1 MTAPTKSLTDNANDS
16 DEEIRVSGAPERQQ
30 GQKPRLLVEDC
41 NPDCTLAA
49 LRNILASAGG
59 LYDRGVPVRLAFDQV
74 QRGTVAQVMT
84 PDGLVLATRACAALM
99 S

>member
-49 LRNILASAGG
+49 RVTFSLQPAGSMIVACPCG
-59 LYDRGVPVRLAFDQV
+59 SLSTKYNGVQWR
-74 QRGTVAQVMT
+74 R
-84 PDGLVLATRACAALM
+84 
-99 S
+99 